1 MLLLLRVGIS
11 DQTLHLTPPPPP
23 PFFALHIPPYRY
35 LRSPTPPPP
44 PPPGAI
50 NNNKY
55 ALHWRRRDTNTLP
68 GKSRENSKIWFGN
81 KTWSQYFISHTI
93 HALFCLLLLLLFGLK
108 TCLTSSDM
116 SPERHWQ
123 VSHYQC
129 PWTPNFGQRT
139 ESRRRVS
146 HPRRPVH
153 SGLTPTYRSP
163 KPAHTSDRAGHGC
176 VVNTERA
183 EIAAVSRGTS
193 HVTINQRCKYTTS
206 VYIFKN
212 VLLKASLSRFGLAVR
227 R

>member
-1 MLLLLRVGIS
+1 MGIS
-11 DQTLHLTPPPPP
+11 DQSLHLTPPPPLYTYP
-23 PFFALHIPPYRY
+23 HTVTSVL
-35 LRSPTPPPP
+35 LPPPP
-44 PPPGAI
+44 PPAPINI
-50 NNNKY
+50 NNY
-55 ALHWRRRDTNTLP
+55 ALHWRRWNTNTLL

-81 KTWSQYFISHTI
+81 KTWSQYFISHTRSF
-93 HALFCLLLLLLFGLK
+93 LFVCCSFLRRLM
-108 TCLTSSDM
+108 SSDR
-116 SPERHWQ
+116 SPERLWR

-153 SGLTPTYRSP
+153 SGLTPTYRSA